1 MRTQQLGFCSLG
13 AYSSVKLSSHILIN
27 KKQWKI
33 KNRITE
39 NIYYTHSEKS
49 EERFLFMKLNWIDHF
64 FGLQGAYN
72 GMEQVQKKTGGKEV
86 QTTLSRSFT
95 IEGSREMGQY
105 VERNVETRERVFNN
119 GKPKACL

>member
-49 EERFLFMKLNWIDHF
+49 EERFLFMKLNWIIVI
-64 FGLQGAYN
+64 GLFWLG
-72 GMEQVQKKTGGKEV
+72 EKKGTPGEGNNRIRTGKGRGRRGPNIHHV
-86 QTTLSRSFT
+86 PTHARTGLRAWYALFHLIRTTILQSR
-95 IEGSREMGQY
+95 
-105 VERNVETRERVFNN
+105 
-119 GKPKACL
+119 